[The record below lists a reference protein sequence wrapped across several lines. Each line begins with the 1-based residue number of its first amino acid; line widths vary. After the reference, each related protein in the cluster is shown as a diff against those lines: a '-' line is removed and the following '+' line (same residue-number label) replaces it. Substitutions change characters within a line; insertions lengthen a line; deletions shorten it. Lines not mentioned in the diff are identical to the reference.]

1 MKNCLMDQFSKEE
14 LQEIVSNSTSYV
26 SVLKKIG
33 YKSNSGDATK
43 TLREKLNSL
52 GIDTSHFFVN
62 QKDKI
67 VRTRENVFCE
77 NSTANQSTLRRFFK
91 KEDVPYVCSICG
103 QEPFWNGKELTLI
116 LDHIDG
122 NNTNDVLENLRWV
135 CPNCNMQ
142 LDTTN
147 GKNKFHYIEKHI
159 RKNNCEICG
168 KEISKHSKYC
178 ADCAKKVKKAKRK
191 KETILKHNL
200 NRQQLKEEI
209 RTYSFLE
216 LGRKYNV
223 SDNAVRK
230 WCKLFD
236 LPYKNISKYS
246 EEEWE
251 TI

>member
-52 GIDTSHFFVN
+52 GVDTSHFFVN

-91 KEDVPYVCSICG
+91 KEDIPYVCSICG

-142 LDTTN
+142 LDNNN
-147 GKNKFHYIEKHI
+147 GKNKLHHKEKHN
-159 RKNNCEICG
+159 RKNNCEVCG
-168 KEISKHSKYC
+168 KE
-178 ADCAKKVKKAKRK
+178 V
-191 KETILKHNL
+191 
-200 NRQQLKEEI
+200 
-209 RTYSFLE
+209 
-216 LGRKYNV
+216 
-223 SDNAVRK
+223 
-230 WCKLFD
+230 
-236 LPYKNISKYS
+236 
-246 EEEWE
+246 
-251 TI
+251 